1 MPTISYQIP
10 ELTMR
15 SNVQQ
20 NISDRE
26 NPKAATPPKGQQ
38 NILDRENPKATI
50 TLKGQAESGKAR
62 AFAQKKICQ
71 RKTNDRFLIY
81 TIIFLLLLDKSYLL

>member
-20 NISDRE
+20 NIS
-26 NPKAATPPKGQQ
+26 
-38 NILDRENPKATI
+38 DRENPKATI